1 MTLFADY
8 TFTLEPTRV
17 DVDGNEFNPNAFNI
31 TRAYLNVTG
40 NVFRTIAFRITPDIV
55 RETPSGSS
63 VNEGLTFRLKYAYAQ
78 FTLDKWMRGG
88 SFVRVGMQQTPW
100 IDFIDSVYRYR
111 FQGPT
116 MEDRE
121 NLLSSADV
129 GAAGNGRTSLGA
141 AHVSQFLIRV
151 GRLEGHHAST
161 KTGLGF

>member
-17 DVDGNEFNPNAFNI
+17 DVKGNEFNPNAFN
-31 TRAYLNVTG
+31 
-40 NVFRTIAFRITPDIV
+40 
-55 RETPSGSS
+55 
-63 VNEGLTFRLKYAYAQ
+63 LTFRLKYAYAQ